1 MNEVSK
7 VKIALAGVGDMGQ
20 MAHLKNYATLPEC
33 EVVALCELR
42 ADLRAKVATR
52 YGVPRTYE
60 TIEDMVAAGGFDAIV
75 AAQPFI
81 RHATLMPQLLKARV
95 PVFTEKPLA
104 ASMEA
109 GESILNALE
118 KSGTWQMVG
127 YNRRSEPAVM

>member
-1 MNEVSK
+1 MSEVSK
-7 VKIALAGVGDMGQ
+7 VKIAFAGVGDMGQ

-81 RHATLMPQLLKARV
+81 RHATQMPQLLKARV
-95 PVFTEKPLA
+95 PVFTEKLLSGLHWTGRNQRLC
-104 ASMEA
+104 AS
-109 GESILNALE
+109 
-118 KSGTWQMVG
+118 
-127 YNRRSEPAVM
+127 RRDG